1 MNSTAAPSAT
11 PNVTST
17 VLSLSLAVFC
27 TALLSACATSAPTGN
42 LPVAP
47 AALKTPDTERV
58 AFVWQAIGSQIYE
71 CRNDAGKMAWVF
83 IAPEAELT
91 NDKGD
96 KVGTH
101 GAGPSWTALDGSK
114 TVGTVK
120 ARANGAQPADIPL
133 LLLSA
138 KAATGAPVGKMSAIT
153 SVQRLNT
160 EGGNAQAKGC
170 DTAQDA
176 GKRSKE
182 GYTSDYVFFTA
193 R

>member
-1 MNSTAAPSAT
+1 MKPDRLYLLSTALCS
-11 PNVTST
+11 
-17 VLSLSLAVFC
+17 
-27 TALLSACATSAPTGN
+27 ALLGACAMPAPTGAVPN
-42 LPVAP
+42 AP
-47 AALKTPDTERV
+47 AALRPLDSERV
-58 AFVWQAIGSQIYE
+58 AFVWQAVGSQIYE
-71 CRNDAGKMAWVF
+71 CRSKGGKMVWTFV
-83 IAPEAELT
+83 APEAELT
-91 NDKGD
+91 NATGD

-114 TVGTVK
+114 ITGAVK
-120 ARANGAQPADIPL
+120 ARANGALPADIPL
-133 LLLSA
+133 LLLLA
-138 KAATGAPVGKMSAIT
+138 KPAPGAPIGKMSNIT

-182 GYTSDYVFFTA
+182 GYTSDYVFFMA

>member
-1 MNSTAAPSAT
+1 MKHSAT
-11 PNVTST
+11 PA
-17 VLSLSLAVFC
+17 VLSTSLAVLGA
-27 TALLSACATSAPTGN
+27 ALLSACATSAPTA
-42 LPVAP
+42 PTAP
-47 AALKTPDTERV
+47 AALKPLDSERV
-58 AFVWQAIGSQIYE
+58 AFVWQAVGSQIYE
-71 CRNDAGKMAWVF
+71 CRADAGKMVWVF

-96 KVGTH
+96 KAGTH

-120 ARANGAQPADIPL
+120 ARANGTQPADIPL

-138 KAATGAPVGKMSAIT
+138 KAAAGSPAGKMSSIT

-170 DTAQDA
+170 DTPLDA

>member
-1 MNSTAAPSAT
+1 MKQTIVIT
-11 PNVTST
+11 LV
-17 VLSLSLAVFC
+17 C
-27 TALLSACATSAPTGN
+27 TALLGACASPVPTAVPN
-42 LPVAP
+42 AP
-47 AALKTPDTERV
+47 AALKPLDSERV

-71 CRNDAGKMAWVF
+71 CRNEAGKMAWVF

-120 ARANGAQPADIPL
+120 ARANGAQAVDIPL

-138 KAATGAPVGKMSAIT
+138 KPVAGSPAGKMSGIT

-160 EGGNAQAKGC
+160 EGGNPQAKGC

-193 R
+193 K

>member
-1 MNSTAAPSAT
+1 MKPTT
-11 PNVTST
+11 
-17 VLSLSLAVFC
+17 LSLPIATIC
-27 TALLSACATSAPTGN
+27 AALLSACATSAPPVTA
-42 LPVAP
+42 PVAP
-47 AALKTPDTERV
+47 AALKAPDNERV

-71 CRNDAGKMAWVF
+71 CRNDAGKMIWVF

-101 GAGPSWTALDGSK
+101 GAGPNWTALDGSK
-114 TVGTVK
+114 IVGTVK
-120 ARANGAQPADIPL
+120 ARVNGAQPADIPL

-138 KAATGAPVGKMSAIT
+138 KAAADAPVGKMSAIT

-160 EGGNAQAKGC
+160 EGGNAKSTGC
-170 DTAQDA
+170 STAQDV

-193 R
+193 K